1 MAVPRAKVDPPRID
15 VGTINGS
22 TPAAKTFKVTG
33 ERGLTF
39 DIVKTRTSGE
49 EVTVDVKVVQPGKEY
64 AVTATVTLPAKAEA
78 APPSGDFK
86 GWVHLITDQVGE
98 YRVIAIPLVGHV
110 KPAPG
115 K

>member
-1 MAVPRAKVDPPRID
+1 M
-15 VGTINGS
+15 
-22 TPAAKTFKVTG
+22 
-33 ERGLTF
+33 TF

-49 EVTVDVKVVQPGKEY
+49 EVTVEVKVVRPGKEY
-64 AVTATVTLPAKAEA
+64 AVTTTVTLPQLAEA
-78 APPSGDFK
+78 PVPKGNFK

-110 KPAPG
+110 KPAAG